1 MNNYNSIPTKELL
14 DIILQDRKQ
23 SDEIMYF
30 ILKERIYD
38 KLKDKYE
45 VHERVLFD
53 SFDELVDDFF
63 LYLREGCGNPSLP
76 YYVLHTIKKKE
87 AIESWLVGTFR
98 NYLTNRSKIE
108 EQSYTLKEQ
117 QIAEDEEGSIDKEQL
132 ISNAAQLIAYSH
144 QTLFPRNQF
153 IFLRML
159 LSLLDKSN
167 ALPDIE
173 MAKAMG
179 MSHTLYR
186 VTCHRIM
193 QNVRQIKKQI
203 ESGEHLH
210 LDDYHKS
217 MAEQINNDFDSLYPT
232 LIRYYSNSLES
243 QEQMTSIMLLRNKY
257 YLENGNMLYENIASY
272 GKLTISGFWYKLN
285 KLLYSSLAA

>member
-1 MNNYNSIPTKELL
+1 MNNYRTIPTKVLL
-14 DIILQDRKQ
+14 DIILQDGEQ

-45 VHERVLFD
+45 VHERFLLD
-53 SFDELVDDFF
+53 SFDDLVDDFF
-63 LYLREGCGNPSLP
+63 LYLRDGRNNSMRP
-76 YYVLHTIKKKE
+76 YHVLSTIRKKE
-87 AIESWLVGTFR
+87 AFEPWLVGTFR
-98 NYLTNRSKIE
+98 NFLTNRCKME
-108 EQSYTLKEQ
+108 EQCYEIKAQ
-117 QIAEDEEGSIDKEQL
+117 QADEDENGSSDKEQL
-132 ISNAAQLIAYSH
+132 ISKAAQLIAYSH

-153 IFLRML
+153 IFLRIL
-159 LSLLDKSN
+159 LSLLNKSN
-167 ALPDIE
+167 ALPDME

-193 QNVRQIKKQI
+193 QSVRQIKKQI
-203 ESGEHLH
+203 ELGVHLH

-232 LIRYYSNSLES
+232 LIRYYSISLES
-243 QEQMTSIMLLRNKY
+243 QEQVTSILSLRNKY
-257 YLENGNMLYENIASY
+257 YLENGNMLHEGIASY
-272 GKLTISGFWYKLN
+272 GKLTINGFSYKLN
-285 KLLYSSLAA
+285 KLLHSSLAA